1 MIDDI
6 GDLSYHIHFEPGKM
20 ERVHQIGSEKYTEFL
35 KVLRDAG
42 ASKVVHCSVINKYDM
57 DTVYITEKEDL
68 AKLGKEIQLD
78 IDFWENLEILDYGE
92 SSIRFCQG

>member
-1 MIDDI
+1 MILGTFLI
-6 GDLSYHIHFEPGKM
+6 IFILNLVKWKEYTK
-20 ERVHQIGSEKYTEFL
+20 SEVKKYTEFL

-78 IDFWENLEILDYGE
+78 IDFWENLEI
-92 SSIRFCQG
+92 